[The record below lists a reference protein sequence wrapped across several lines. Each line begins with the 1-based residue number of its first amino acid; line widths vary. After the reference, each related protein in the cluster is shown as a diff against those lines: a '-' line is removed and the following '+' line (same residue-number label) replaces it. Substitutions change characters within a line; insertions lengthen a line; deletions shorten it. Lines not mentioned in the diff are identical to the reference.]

1 MKQMLRNDMTEG
13 PLLGKMIR
21 YAIPVILTGILQLL
35 FNAADMIV
43 VGRYAGN
50 DALAAVGATG
60 TLINLIVNLAM
71 GLSVGTAVTTAQY
84 YGAKDRDGVR
94 KVVSTSMATAIVAG
108 LIVMAIGF
116 FGCEVF
122 LGWMDTPKDV
132 IKMSALYMRIY
143 FLSMP
148 ACMIYNFCAA
158 VLRSAG
164 DTRHPLLFLTISGAV
179 NVIMNLLFVIG
190 FKMDVDGVALAT
202 LISQMLSAALV
213 VIHMVRIQ
221 EDYRLDLKH
230 IRFYKKQFLRLL
242 RIGLPAGLQSSMF
255 SISNVLI
262 QSSVNSF
269 GSAAVAGNSAD
280 SSIEGFIYVSMNALH
295 QTVVTFAGQN
305 AGAKKYARINRI
317 LALGIAMVTVIGA
330 LLGFLILQFGEPL
343 LSLFTKADDPETP
356 QAIEFALERMKV
368 IASTYFLCGIME
380 VFNGALRGLGASLSP
395 MIMSLVGVCGFRVVW
410 IYTAF
415 RVYRTPMCLY
425 LSYPISWASTTLAL
439 AVVYTIMICHR
450 IRRAK
455 KESLPQSA

>member
-1 MKQMLRNDMTEG
+1 MKQLLRNDMTEG
-13 PLLGKMIR
+13 SLLGKMIH

-71 GLSVGTAVTTAQY
+71 GLSVGTAVITAQY
-84 YGAKDRDGVR
+84 YGAKDRDGIK
-94 KVVSTSMATAIVAG
+94 KVVSTSVATAIVAG
-108 LIVMAIGF
+108 IIVMIIGI
-116 FGCEVF
+116 FGCEIF
-122 LGWMDTPKDV
+122 LGWMSTPKDV

-148 ACMIYNFCAA
+148 ACMLYNFCAA

-164 DTRHPLLFLTISGAV
+164 DTRHPLVFLTVSGFV
-179 NVIMNLLFVIG
+179 NVLLNLLFVIVFG
-190 FKMDVDGVALAT
+190 MDVDGVALAT
-202 LISQMLSAALV
+202 LSSQMLSALLV
-213 VIHMVRIQ
+213 VIHMMRIK
-221 EDYRLDLKH
+221 EDYRLEWKH
-230 IRFYKKQFLRLL
+230 VRFHKKQFLRLL

-280 SSIEGFIYVSMNALH
+280 GSIEGFIYVSMNAMH

-305 AGAKKYARINRI
+305 AGAKKFSRINRI
-317 LALGIAMVTVIGA
+317 LVLGIAMVIVIGCT
-330 LLGFLILQFGEPL
+330 LGFLILQFGEPL

-356 QAIEFALERMKV
+356 QAIAFALERMKV
-368 IASTYFLCGIME
+368 IASTYFICGIME

-415 RVYRTPMCLY
+415 RAYRTPMCLY
-425 LSYPISWASTTLAL
+425 LSYPISWICTTVAL
-439 AVVYTIMICHR
+439 GVVYAIMISR
-450 IRRAK
+450 KIRQAK
-455 KESLPQSA
+455 QETMLPS